1 MVTQECSF
9 QVIDFITGMHA
20 VENAKF
26 KTVLFTIKRL
36 EHENEQA

>member
-26 KTVLFTIKRL
+26 KTVLFHDKEIR
-36 EHENEQA
+36 A